1 MAMFGVA
8 ANVIFRDGRVLL
20 VKENYGSRRFGLPG
34 GRIEPNER
42 PRDAAKRETREETG
56 LEVTVRD
63 LIGVY
68 VIVGRT
74 QVAGFVYLAE
84 VDSGEAVVPPTGEI
98 AELGWY
104 DPADLPEPLTN
115 ITVHA
120 LIDAL
125 AGRRGVVRDD
135 IKWGAGHLSQIAR
148 HEPRDSYGPRK

>member
-8 ANVIFRDGRVLL
+8 ASVILRHDRVLL

-34 GRIEPNER
+34 GRIEPHEK

-56 LEVTVRD
+56 LDVAVRD

-68 VIVGRT
+68 MIVGRT
-74 QVAGFVYLAE
+74 HVTGFVYLAD
-84 VDSGEAVVPPTGEI
+84 VVSGKAAVPPTGEI

-135 IKWGAGHLSQIAR
+135 IEWRPAIYHR
-148 HEPRDSYGPRK
+148 

>member
-1 MAMFGVA
+1 MTMFGVA
-8 ANVIFRDGRVLL
+8 ASVILRDDRVLL

-42 PRDAAKRETREETG
+42 PKDAARRETREETG
-56 LEVTVRD
+56 LEVAVRD

-84 VDSGEAVVPPTGEI
+84 VISGEAAVPPTGEI

-135 IKWGAGHLSQIAR
+135 IEWRPAIYHR
-148 HEPRDSYGPRK
+148 

>member
-8 ANVIFRDGRVLL
+8 ASVILRHDRVLL

-34 GRIEPNER
+34 GRIEPNEK

-56 LEVTVRD
+56 LEVAVRD

-68 VIVGRT
+68 MIVGRT
-74 QVAGFVYLAE
+74 HVTGFVYLAE
-84 VDSGEAVVPPTGEI
+84 VISGEATVPPTGEI

-115 ITVHA
+115 ITVPA

-135 IKWGAGHLSQIAR
+135 IEWRPAIYHR
-148 HEPRDSYGPRK
+148 